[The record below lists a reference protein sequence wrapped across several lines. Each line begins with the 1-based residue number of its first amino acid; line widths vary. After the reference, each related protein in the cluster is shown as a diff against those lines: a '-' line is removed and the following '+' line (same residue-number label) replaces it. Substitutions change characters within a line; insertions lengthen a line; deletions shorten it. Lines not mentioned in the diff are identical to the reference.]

1 MEEEE
6 EEERAAGATDTR
18 CNHRHSAKAAT
29 GNQGC
34 LGNLALSIKRGRLQA
49 HIRVPMEMVLRWVSG
64 EEKREEEEGQELM
77 MD

>member
-18 CNHRHSAKAAT
+18 RNHWRSAKTAT

-34 LGNLALSIKRGRLQA
+34 LGNLALSIKRGHLQA
-49 HIRVPMEMVLRWVSG
+49 HIRVPVEMVLRWVSG
-64 EEKREEEEGQELM
+64 EKVGE
-77 MD
+77 